1 MPDDEVGRDAGE
13 AHVGAP
19 HHRGASASAALTA
32 LERRVIAQ
40 AKNAQHTEQ
49 ELLPAWLRPS
59 EGEHRWQMGL
69 AVASAIALQLLL
81 PSNLTLRPH
90 GALPIL
96 EAAVLITLT
105 IASPARITKHSRFL
119 HSLVL
124 ILLAVIS
131 IDNACSAGLLVHL
144 IVRGH
149 ADSAGRLLLEG
160 VAIWLVNIIAF
171 ALWYWTF
178 DRGGPVPRA
187 HGERKY
193 PDLLFPQ
200 MQQPD
205 IATPEWEPTFFDYFF
220 VSFTN
225 ATAFSPTD
233 TLPLTRWTKALFLV
247 QSAISLVT
255 VALVISRA
263 VNIFKGGS

>member
-1 MPDDEVGRDAGE
+1 MPDDEVGPAASE
-13 AHVGAP
+13 PVSAPP
-19 HHRGASASAALTA
+19 HHHGASTSAALTA
-32 LERRVIAQ
+32 LERRLIAQ
-40 AKNAQHTEQ
+40 AKNAHHAEQ

-59 EGEHRWQMGL
+59 RGEHRWQMGL
-69 AVASAIALQLLL
+69 AVISAIALQLSL
-81 PSNLTLRPH
+81 PAKLTLRPH
-90 GALPIL
+90 GLLPAL
-96 EAAVLITLT
+96 EAVVLVTL
-105 IASPARITKHSRFL
+105 IVASPSRITKHSVFL

-124 ILLAVIS
+124 TLLAVIS
-131 IDNACSAGLLVHL
+131 IDNACSAGFLVHL
-144 IVRGH
+144 IVLGH

-160 VAIWLVNIIAF
+160 VSIWLVNIIAF
-171 ALWYWTF
+171 ALWYWEF

-187 HGERKY
+187 FGQRKF

-205 IATPEWEPTFFDYFF
+205 IATPDWEPTFFDYFF

-233 TLPLTRWTKALFLV
+233 TMPLSRWAKGLFLV

-263 VNIFKGGS
+263 VNVFKGGS

>member
-1 MPDDEVGRDAGE
+1 
-13 AHVGAP
+13 
-19 HHRGASASAALTA
+19 LTA

-40 AKNAQHTEQ
+40 AKSAHDVER
-49 ELLPAWLRPS
+49 ELLPAWLRPTK
-59 EGEHRWQMGL
+59 GEHRWQMGL
-69 AVASAIALQLLL
+69 AVISAIALQLSL
-81 PSNLTLRPH
+81 PAKLTLRPH
-90 GALPIL
+90 GMLPAL
-96 EAAVLITLT
+96 EAVVLVLLILF
-105 IASPARITKHSRFL
+105 SPARITKHSMFL
-119 HSLVL
+119 HSLAL

-144 IVRGH
+144 IVAGH
-149 ADSAGRLLLEG
+149 ADTAGKLLLEG
-160 VAIWLVNIIAF
+160 VSIWLVNIIAF
-171 ALWYWTF
+171 ALWYWEF

-187 HGERKY
+187 FAERQY

-200 MQQPD
+200 MQQPEV
-205 IATPEWEPTFFDYFF
+205 ATPDWEPTFFDYFF

-233 TLPLTRWTKALFLV
+233 TMPLSRWTKALFLV

-263 VNIFKGGS
+263 VNVFKGS

>member
-1 MPDDEVGRDAGE
+1 MADDEVGGPTDE
-13 AHVGAP
+13 PTAP
-19 HHRGASASAALTA
+19 ATRHRGASATAALTA

-40 AKNAQHTEQ
+40 AKSAHDVER
-49 ELLPAWLRPS
+49 ELLPAWLRPTK
-59 EGEHRWQMGL
+59 GEHRWQMGL
-69 AVASAIALQLLL
+69 AVISAIALQLSL
-81 PSNLTLRPH
+81 PAKLTLRPH
-90 GALPIL
+90 GMLPAL
-96 EAAVLITLT
+96 EAVVLVLLILF
-105 IASPARITKHSRFL
+105 SPARITKHSMFL
-119 HSLVL
+119 HSLAL

-144 IVRGH
+144 IVAGH
-149 ADSAGRLLLEG
+149 ADTAGKLLLEG
-160 VAIWLVNIIAF
+160 VSIWLVNIIAF
-171 ALWYWTF
+171 ALWYWEF

-187 HGERKY
+187 FAERQY

-200 MQQPD
+200 MQQPEV
-205 IATPEWEPTFFDYFF
+205 ATPDWEPTFFDYFF

-233 TLPLTRWTKALFLV
+233 TMPLSRWTKALFLV

-263 VNIFKGGS
+263 VNVFKGS